1 MKILKKDSLFKGTA
15 MLSISLIL
23 TKILGAIYLIPF
35 YQIIGGEEK
44 MAL

>member
-1 MKILKKDSLFKGTA
+1 

-35 YQIIGGEEK
+35 YQIIGGEEQ